1 MCRQNGSKANQ
12 TYRMY
17 TQIKM
22 SVNAIINASNLDI
35 NKVSFGDIRISK
47 TNGSKSVPIKYNGQN
62 FQMRIPKLQYPMGVS
77 IKETENGT
85 NYTMLASLRGCDSYA
100 KERAPEEAGE
110 IGQMYNFLRDLEE
123 QVLQLA
129 ITNAGRWFPLGRDGK
144 PRKEDTIRDSMKSIV
159 SPSVERAGPNSP
171 WLPNGKYP
179 PSFRMKVPVY
189 DGKVNMDAVDM
200 ANRPIPLNTD
210 NLESVFPKR
219 MEARFI
225 VSPSIYVS
233 GQGFGVTWRI
243 SYAQVSAQAKISA
256 AQLFEAEEDALE
268 EEPEET
274 KVNLTERFEAE
285 APVEEESKF
294 VASPSAPPVAE
305 VKAAPPAPAKPSKRR
320 VVGAAI

>member
-1 MCRQNGSKANQ
+1 MDLDPTRCIECIPKNR
-12 TYRMY
+12 
-17 TQIKM
+17 M

-35 NKVSFGDIRISK
+35 NKVSFGDIRVSK

-100 KERAPEEAGE
+100 KERAPEDAGE
-110 IGQMYNFLRDLEE
+110 IGQMYNFLKDLEE
-123 QVLQLA
+123 KVIKTA
-129 ITNAGRWFPLGRDGK
+129 VEKSTSWFGRA
-144 PRKEDTIRDSMKSIV
+144 RKEDVLRDSMKTLV
-159 SPSVERAGPNSP
+159 SPSVEKQGAE
-171 WLPNGKYP
+171 WVPNGKYP

-200 ANRPIPLNTD
+200 ANRPIPLTTD
-210 NLESVFPKR
+210 NLETVFPKR

-243 SYAQVSAQAKISA
+243 SYAQVSAQAKVTA
-256 AQLFEAEEDALE
+256 AQLFDAEEDAEEEEEQARPSVAERLE
-268 EEPEET
+268 E
-274 KVNLTERFEAE
+274 A
-285 APVEEESKF
+285 AEESAF
-294 VASPSAPPVAE
+294 VPESPSAPPVVE

>member
-1 MCRQNGSKANQ
+1 MDLNPSRRIECIPKNR
-12 TYRMY
+12 
-17 TQIKM
+17 M

-35 NKVSFGDIRISK
+35 NKVSFGDIRVSK

-110 IGQMYNFLRDLEE
+110 IGQMYNFLQDLEE
-123 QVLQLA
+123 KVLQLA
-129 ITNAGRWFPLGRDGK
+129 VTNAGRWFPLGKDGK
-144 PRKEDTIRDSMKSIV
+144 PRKIESIRDIMKSIV
-159 SPSVERAGPNSP
+159 SPSVEMVDKT
-171 WLPNGKYP
+171 WVPNGKYP

-200 ANRPIPLNTD
+200 ANRPIALSTD
-210 NLESVFPKR
+210 NLETVFPKR

-243 SYAQVSAQAKISA
+243 SYAQVSAQARVTA
-256 AQLFEAEEDALE
+256 AQVFDAEEDAL
-268 EEPEET
+268 PEEDEEARPS
-274 KVNLTERFEAE
+274 LAERFEE
-285 APVEEESKF
+285 AAQEEPKF
-294 VASPSAPPVAE
+294 VAQSPSAPPEE
-305 VKAAPPAPAKPSKRR
+305 VKAAPPAPAKASKRR
-320 VVGAAI
+320 VMGGAI

>member
-1 MCRQNGSKANQ
+1 
-12 TYRMY
+12 MY
-17 TQIKM
+17 TQNKM

-35 NKVSFGDIRISK
+35 NKVSFGDIRVSK

-110 IGQMYNFLRDLEE
+110 IGQMYNFLKDLEE
-123 QVLQLA
+123 KVIKTA
-129 ITNAGRWFPLGRDGK
+129 VEKSTSWFGRA
-144 PRKEDTIRDSMKSIV
+144 RKEDVLRDSMKTLV
-159 SPSVERAGPNSP
+159 SPSVEKQGAE
-171 WLPNGKYP
+171 WVPNGKYP

-200 ANRPIPLNTD
+200 ANRPIPLTTE
-210 NLESVFPKR
+210 NLETVFPKR

-243 SYAQVSAQAKISA
+243 SYAQVSAQAKVTA
-256 AQLFEAEEDALE
+256 AQLFDAEEDAEEEEQEVRPTVAELLEAAAE
-268 EEPEET
+268 EEP
-274 KVNLTERFEAE
+274 
-285 APVEEESKF
+285 KF
-294 VASPSAPPVAE
+294 VAQSPSAPSETE
-305 VKAAPPAPAKPSKRR
+305 VKAAPPAPAKASKRR

>member
-1 MCRQNGSKANQ
+1 MDLDLIIGIECIPKNR
-12 TYRMY
+12 
-17 TQIKM
+17 M

-35 NKVSFGDIRISK
+35 NKVSFGDIRVSK

-77 IKETENGT
+77 IKETENGI

-100 KERAPEEAGE
+100 KERAPEDADE
-110 IGQMYNFLRDLEE
+110 IGQMYNFLKDLEE
-123 QVLQLA
+123 KVIKTA
-129 ITNAGRWFPLGRDGK
+129 VEKSTSWFGRA
-144 PRKEDTIRDSMKSIV
+144 RKEDVLRDSMKALV
-159 SPSVERAGPNSP
+159 SPSVEKQGAE
-171 WLPNGKYP
+171 WVPNGKYP

-200 ANRPIPLNTD
+200 ANRPIALSTD
-210 NLESVFPKR
+210 NLETVFPKR

-243 SYAQVSAQAKISA
+243 SYAQVSAQQRVTA
-256 AQLFEAEEDALE
+256 AQLFDAEEDAGEEDEVKSNLAERLE
-268 EEPEET
+268 E
-274 KVNLTERFEAE
+274 V
-285 APVEEESKF
+285 VEESAF
-294 VASPSAPPVAE
+294 VPESPSAPPVIE
-305 VKAAPPAPAKPSKRR
+305 VKAAPPAPAKASKRR

>member
-1 MCRQNGSKANQ
+1 
-12 TYRMY
+12 MY
-17 TQIKM
+17 TQNKM

-35 NKVSFGDIRISK
+35 NKVSFGDIRVSK

-100 KERAPEEAGE
+100 KERAPEDAGE
-110 IGQMYNFLRDLEE
+110 IGQMYNFLKDLEE
-123 QVLQLA
+123 KVIKTA
-129 ITNAGRWFPLGRDGK
+129 VEKSTSWFGRA
-144 PRKEDTIRDSMKSIV
+144 RKEDVLRDSMKSLV
-159 SPSVERAGPNSP
+159 SPSVEKQGAE
-171 WLPNGKYP
+171 WVPNGKYP

-200 ANRPIPLNTD
+200 ANRPISLTTD
-210 NLESVFPKR
+210 NLDTVFPKR

-243 SYAQVSAQAKISA
+243 SYAQVSAQAKVTA
-256 AQLFEAEEDALE
+256 AQLFDAEEDAGEEEEEARPSLSQRLDEAAE
-268 EEPEET
+268 EEP
-274 KVNLTERFEAE
+274 KF
-285 APVEEESKF
+285 AP
-294 VASPSAPPVAE
+294 ASPSAPPETE
-305 VKAAPPAPAKPSKRR
+305 VKAAPPAPAKPGRRR

>member
-1 MCRQNGSKANQ
+1 MDLDLVMGIECIPKNR
-12 TYRMY
+12 
-17 TQIKM
+17 M

-35 NKVSFGDIRISK
+35 NKVSFGDIRVSK

-100 KERAPEEAGE
+100 KETAPEDAGE
-110 IGQMYNFLRDLEE
+110 IGQMYNFLKDLEE
-123 QVLQLA
+123 KVIKTA
-129 ITNAGRWFPLGRDGK
+129 VEKSTSWFGRA
-144 PRKEDTIRDSMKSIV
+144 RKEDVLRDSMKALV
-159 SPSVERAGPNSP
+159 SPSVEKQGAE
-171 WLPNGKYP
+171 WVPNGKYP

-200 ANRPIPLNTD
+200 ANRPIALSTD
-210 NLESVFPKR
+210 NLEAVFPKR

-243 SYAQVSAQAKISA
+243 SYAQVSAQQRVTA
-256 AQLFEAEEDALE
+256 AQLFDAEED
-268 EEPEET
+268 
-274 KVNLTERFEAE
+274 
-285 APVEEESKF
+285 VEEEDQETKENLTDRLEAVVQEEPKF
-294 VASPSAPPVAE
+294 VPQSPSAPPETE
-305 VKAAPPAPAKPSKRR
+305 VKAAPPAPAKASKRR

>member
-1 MCRQNGSKANQ
+1 
-12 TYRMY
+12 
-17 TQIKM
+17 M

-35 NKVSFGDIRISK
+35 NKVSFGDIRVSK

-100 KERAPEEAGE
+100 KDRAPEDAGE
-110 IGQMYNFLRDLEE
+110 IGQMYNFLKDLEE
-123 QVLQLA
+123 KVIRTA
-129 ITNAGRWFPLGRDGK
+129 VDKSTSWFGRA
-144 PRKEDTIRDSMKSIV
+144 RKEDVLRDSMKTLV
-159 SPSVERAGPNSP
+159 SPSVEKQGAE
-171 WLPNGKYP
+171 WVPNGKYP

-200 ANRPIPLNTD
+200 ANRPIPLSTD
-210 NLESVFPKR
+210 NLETVFPKR

-243 SYAQVSAQAKISA
+243 SYAQVSAQAKVTA
-256 AQLFEAEEDALE
+256 AQLFEAEEEAGE
-268 EEPEET
+268 EEVEET
-274 KVNLTERFEAE
+274 KENLTERFQTE
-285 APVEEESKF
+285 APAEESIF
-294 VASPSAPPVAE
+294 VPQSPSAPPVVE
-305 VKAAPPAPAKPSKRR
+305 VKAAPPAPAKASKRR

>member
-1 MCRQNGSKANQ
+1 MCRQNGSRPNQ

-17 TQIKM
+17 TQNKM

-35 NKVSFGDIRISK
+35 NKVSFGDIRVSK

-100 KERAPEEAGE
+100 KERAPEDAGE
-110 IGQMYNFLRDLEE
+110 IGQMYNFLKDLEE
-123 QVLQLA
+123 KV
-129 ITNAGRWFPLGRDGK
+129 IKTSVEKSVSWFGRA
-144 PRKEDTIRDSMKSIV
+144 RKEDVLRDSMKTLV
-159 SPSVERAGPNSP
+159 SPSVEKQGAE
-171 WLPNGKYP
+171 WVPNGKYP

-200 ANRPIPLNTD
+200 ANRPIPLSTD
-210 NLESVFPKR
+210 NLETVFPKR

-243 SYAQVSAQAKISA
+243 SYAQVSAQQRVTA
-256 AQLFEAEEDALE
+256 AQLFEAEEDGE
-268 EEPEET
+268 EEVEET
-274 KVNLTERFEAE
+274 KTNLAERFDAE
-285 APVEEESKF
+285 APVEESTF
-294 VASPSAPPVAE
+294 VPESPSAPPAVE

>member
-1 MCRQNGSKANQ
+1 MLGQNGSKVNQ
-12 TYRMY
+12 TYIRY
-17 TQIKM
+17 TQNRM

-35 NKVSFGDIRISK
+35 NKVSFGDIRVSK

-100 KERAPEEAGE
+100 KERAPEDAGE
-110 IGQMYNFLRDLEE
+110 IGQMYNFLKDLEE
-123 QVLQLA
+123 KVIKTA
-129 ITNAGRWFPLGRDGK
+129 VEKSTSWFGRA
-144 PRKEDTIRDSMKSIV
+144 RKEDVLRDSMKTLV
-159 SPSVERAGPNSP
+159 SPSVEKQGAE
-171 WLPNGKYP
+171 WVPNGKYP

-200 ANRPIPLNTD
+200 ANRPIPLTTD
-210 NLESVFPKR
+210 NLETVFPKR

-243 SYAQVSAQAKISA
+243 SYAQVSAQAKVTA
-256 AQLFEAEEDALE
+256 AQLFDAEEDAGE
-268 EEPEET
+268 EEDQET
-274 KVNLTERFEAE
+274 RPTVAELLEAAAQDE
-285 APVEEESKF
+285 PKF
-294 VASPSAPPVAE
+294 VPQSPSAPPETE
-305 VKAAPPAPAKPSKRR
+305 VKAAPPAPAKASKRR
-320 VVGAAI
+320 VVGAVI

>member
-1 MCRQNGSKANQ
+1 
-12 TYRMY
+12 
-17 TQIKM
+17 M

-35 NKVSFGDIRISK
+35 NKVSFGDIRVSK

-100 KERAPEEAGE
+100 KERAPTDAGE
-110 IGQMYNFLRDLEE
+110 IGQMYNFLKDLEE
-123 QVLQLA
+123 KVIKTA
-129 ITNAGRWFPLGRDGK
+129 VEKSTSWFGRA
-144 PRKEDTIRDSMKSIV
+144 RKEDVLRDSMKALV
-159 SPSVERAGPNSP
+159 SPSVEKQGSE
-171 WLPNGKYP
+171 WVPNGKYP

-200 ANRPIPLNTD
+200 ANRPIPLTTD
-210 NLESVFPKR
+210 NLEQVFPKR

-243 SYAQVSAQAKISA
+243 SYAQVSAQQRVTA
-256 AQLFEAEEDALE
+256 AQVFEAEEGADD
-268 EEPEET
+268 EPEEKPT
-274 KVNLTERFEAE
+274 VAQLLAAMNAPEESQPEESAFEAE
-285 APVEEESKF
+285 IPT
-294 VASPSAPPVAE
+294 
-305 VKAAPPAPAKPSKRR
+305 AAPPAPAPTPAKQARRR
-320 VVGAAI
+320 VVGAAM

>member
-1 MCRQNGSKANQ
+1 
-12 TYRMY
+12 MY

-35 NKVSFGDIRISK
+35 NKVSFGDIRVSK

-100 KERAPEEAGE
+100 KERAPEDAGE
-110 IGQMYNFLRDLEE
+110 IGQMYNFLKDLEE
-123 QVLQLA
+123 KVIRTA
-129 ITNAGRWFPLGRDGK
+129 VEKSVSWFGRA
-144 PRKEDTIRDSMKSIV
+144 RKEDVLRDSMKTLV
-159 SPSVERAGPNSP
+159 SPSVEKQGAE
-171 WLPNGKYP
+171 WVPNGKYP

-200 ANRPIPLNTD
+200 ANRPISLSTD
-210 NLESVFPKR
+210 NLEAVFPKR

-243 SYAQVSAQAKISA
+243 SYAQVSAQQRVTA
-256 AQLFEAEEDALE
+256 AQLFDAEED
-268 EEPEET
+268 
-274 KVNLTERFEAE
+274 
-285 APVEEESKF
+285 VEEEEEVKSNLVERLEEAAEESAF
-294 VASPSAPPVAE
+294 VPESPSAPPAIE
-305 VKAAPPAPAKPSKRR
+305 VKAAPPAPAKASKRR

>member
-1 MCRQNGSKANQ
+1 
-12 TYRMY
+12 
-17 TQIKM
+17 M

-35 NKVSFGDIRISK
+35 SKVSFGDIRVSK

-100 KERAPEEAGE
+100 KERAPSDAGE
-110 IGQMYNFLRDLEE
+110 IGQMYNFLKDLEE
-123 QVLQLA
+123 KVIKTA
-129 ITNAGRWFPLGRDGK
+129 VEKSSSWFGRA
-144 PRKEDTIRDSMKSIV
+144 RKEDVLRDSMKTLV
-159 SPSVERAGPNSP
+159 SPSVEKQGSE
-171 WLPNGKYP
+171 WVPNGKYP

-200 ANRPIPLNTD
+200 ANRPIPLTTE
-210 NLESVFPKR
+210 NLEAVFPKR

-243 SYAQVSAQAKISA
+243 SYAQVSAQQRVTA
-256 AQLFEAEEDALE
+256 AQVFEAEEDGGDE
-268 EEPEET
+268 EEGAKPTVAQLLAAFKEPEESQVEET
-274 KVNLTERFEAE
+274 AFEAE
-285 APVEEESKF
+285 IPTASA
-294 VASPSAPPVAE
+294 VAVAPP
-305 VKAAPPAPAKPSKRR
+305 PTPAKQARRR
-320 VVGAAI
+320 VVGAAM

>member
-1 MCRQNGSKANQ
+1 
-12 TYRMY
+12 
-17 TQIKM
+17 M

-35 NKVSFGDIRISK
+35 NKVSFGDIRVSK

-100 KERAPEEAGE
+100 KERAPADAGE
-110 IGQMYNFLRDLEE
+110 IGQMYNFLKDLEE
-123 QVLQLA
+123 RVIKTA
-129 ITNAGRWFPLGRDGK
+129 VEKSTSWFGRA
-144 PRKEDTIRDSMKSIV
+144 RKEDVLRDSMKTLV
-159 SPSVERAGPNSP
+159 SPSVEKQGAE
-171 WLPNGKYP
+171 WVPNGKYP

-200 ANRPIPLNTD
+200 ANRPIPLTTD
-210 NLESVFPKR
+210 NLEQVFPKR

-243 SYAQVSAQAKISA
+243 SYAQVSAQQRVTA
-256 AQLFEAEEDALE
+256 AQVFDAEEDADDEPVAKPSVAELLAAMNA
-268 EEPEET
+268 PEEAPA
-274 KVNLTERFEAE
+274 EESAFEAE
-285 APVEEESKF
+285 VPTAAPV
-294 VASPSAPPVAE
+294 
-305 VKAAPPAPAKPSKRR
+305 AAPAQTPAKPARR
-320 VVGAAI
+320 RAVGAAM